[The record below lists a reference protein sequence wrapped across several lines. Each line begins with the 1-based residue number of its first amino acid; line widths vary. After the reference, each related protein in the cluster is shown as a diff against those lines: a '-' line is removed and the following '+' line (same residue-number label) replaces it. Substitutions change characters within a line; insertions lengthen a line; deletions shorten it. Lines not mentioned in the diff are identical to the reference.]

1 MISIIIPT
9 LNEEANIK
17 RLIPYLQTC
26 SVNKEIEIIVVD
38 CGSTDATPAA
48 AESLGAKLIV
58 SPVKGRATQ
67 MNRGASAA
75 KYNILYFVHA
85 DVVPPHSFFTDITDA
100 VRAGYETGRYRT
112 KFDSNNRLL
121 KINAFFT
128 RFDWFVCYG
137 GDQTLFVTRSLF
149 KKINGYDE
157 KLLIMEEYDF
167 VKRTREFARYKI
179 FSKAA
184 VVSARKYYSNTWWRV
199 QKAHYII
206 VRLYKKGIPQ
216 KELVERYNRLLK
228 NIK

>member
-26 SVNKEIEIIVVD
+26 SVNKEIEIIVAD
-38 CGSTDATPAA
+38 CGSTDATRAA

-58 SPVKGRATQ
+58 SPVKGRAVQ
-67 MNRGASAA
+67 MNTGARVA

-85 DVVPPHSFFTDITDA
+85 DAVPPQSFFTDITDA
-100 VRAGYETGRYRT
+100 IKAGYETGRYRT
-112 KFDSNNRLL
+112 KFDSNKSLL
-121 KINAFFT
+121 RINAFFT

-137 GDQTLFVTRSLF
+137 GDQTLFVTASLF
-149 KKINGYDE
+149 KKINGFNE
-157 KLLIMEEYDF
+157 KLLVMEEYDF
-167 VKRTREFARYKI
+167 VKRAREFARYKI

-184 VVSARKYYSNTWWRV
+184 LVSARKYHANAWWRV
-199 QKAHYII
+199 QKAHYTI
-206 VRLYKKGIPQ
+206 VRLYKKGASQ
-216 KELVERYNRLLK
+216 KELVEKYNRLLK

>member
-17 RLIPYLQTC
+17 RLIPYLQNC
-26 SVNKEIEIIVVD
+26 CVNREIEIIVAD
-38 CGSTDATPAA
+38 CGSTDATTAVA
-48 AESLGAKLIV
+48 KSLGAKVIV
-58 SPVKGRATQ
+58 SPAKGRAVQ
-67 MNRGASAA
+67 MNAGARVA
-75 KYNILYFVHA
+75 KYDILYFVHA
-85 DVVPPHSFFTDITDA
+85 DAVPPKSFFTDITDA
-100 VRAGYETGRYRT
+100 VKAGYETGRYRT
-112 KFDSNNRLL
+112 RFDSSSGLL

-128 RFDWFVCYG
+128 RFDWFVSYG
-137 GDQTLFVTRSLF
+137 GDQTLFVTASLF

-167 VKRTREFARYKI
+167 VKRAREFARYKI

-184 VVSARKYYSNTWWRV
+184 LVSARKYNANTWWRV
-199 QKAHYII
+199 QKAHYTI
-206 VRLYKKGIPQ
+206 VRLYKKGVSQ